1 VVSIIS
7 QALSAG
13 MVTEGIECLRRV
25 EQSVA
30 EATEAAAGGA
40 LRTSTL
46 PTLNILL
53 LLRESV

>member
-1 VVSIIS
+1 
-7 QALSAG
+7 